1 VDQKERLMISKEEVC
16 LGLAVILICVSTIC
30 YVAIGD
36 AFKEIKRRITQG
48 IFTLREGH
56 KNENDDK

>member
-1 VDQKERLMISKEEVC
+1 MISKEEVF
-16 LGLAVILICVSTIC
+16 LGLAIILICVSTIC
-30 YVAIGD
+30 YVAVGD

-48 IFTLREGH
+48 IFTLREGQ

>member
-1 VDQKERLMISKEEVC
+1 MISKEEVC

-48 IFTLREGH
+48 IFTLREGQ